1 MVSFKVVSACAT
13 LSALTLPLTAAVPL
27 PHAKPGLWLVEQ
39 HAARRTFN
47 SKVCDDDASQIAM
60 LQAIAGV
67 PSSICRQT
75 NVTMEDGQV
84 VIDSVCA
91 VNSSLLVAKT
101 VVTYD
106 GDSAFTVATD
116 GTFAP
121 PFMGKSQ
128 THASMGARWAGTCP
142 FGMSPG
148 DMIGP
153 TGLATRYA
161 PKAAKAPA

>member
-1 MVSFKVVSACAT
+1 MASFKVVSICAT
-13 LSALTLPLTAAVPL
+13 LSALALPLMAAAPL
-27 PHAKPGLWLVEQ
+27 PQAKPGLWLVEQ

-47 SKVCDDDASQIAM
+47 SKVCEDDASQIAM

-67 PSSICRQT
+67 PTSICGQT
-75 NVTMEDGQV
+75 NVTAMDGQV
-84 VIDSVCA
+84 TIDSVCA
-91 VNSSLLVAKT
+91 VTSSLLVVKT
-101 VVTYD
+101 VVTYT

-128 THASMGARWAGTCP
+128 THATMEAHWAGTCP

-161 PKAAKAPA
+161 PKAAKVLQ